1 LKSFFLLFLY
11 TVSFHGLSSQT
22 VTISDEINKN
32 YQSAL
37 SLFENQNYDEA
48 LAMVRIG
55 FEKAQKLQDK
65 NRIAYGYFY
74 QAKYYE
80 KTGAY
85 NQSNTLYNSA
95 LTLFTALND
104 SAQVSRC
111 YYKLG
116 FNHFRLAGYDIGLD
130 YYFKSLKLDEENN
143 YKPGIALTLER
154 IGKLYLNTGD
164 FYKAREVFER
174 ALTIFIE
181 LKDDYRV
188 LMNEQCVAVTYQ
200 KEAMKFQN
208 DSLFHKAID
217 LYKAL
222 LPKSSKKFPE
232 TAASLLQNIGSS
244 YRFLRQYEN
253 SLEYLI
259 KSLPIQVELGLHKDS
274 AHTCNDIA
282 ETYLDMNK
290 LSKAKKYAL
299 KAIDFAKGHDLHQE
313 RYAYFVLSLIN
324 EKSKDYKSSLVN
336 FKKYKKLE
344 DRIFSIEKTTKINDL
359 RIKYK
364 SEKQLFKIETQE
376 SNIALL
382 DAKNSIKNQ
391 WLIFGGLGLISVFL
405 LFTISKSKN
414 TAKKEKNQQEKFSQD
429 LMESQERE
437 RTRIAR
443 ELHDSVG
450 QKLTL
455 IKRKSQNTEQTELTN
470 LTNDA
475 LEEVRS
481 ISRGLYPALLKE
493 LGLSRSVIQLVNEY
507 DEQTKLFFTM
517 DIDDI
522 DNYFTETASL
532 NFYRLIQECLTN
544 IVKHAKAK
552 SVTVSIK
559 KEKKSV
565 ITLIADNGKGFD
577 LADSKKQNTLG
588 LKTIFERIKIL
599 EGELSIDSQLNTG
612 TNFILTIPIKNES

>member
-1 LKSFFLLFLY
+1 M
-11 TVSFHGLSSQT
+11 SSQT
-22 VTISDEINKN
+22 VTINDEINKN

-37 SLFENQNYDEA
+37 SLFEDQNYDEA
-48 LAMVRIG
+48 FAMVRIG

-65 NRIAYGYFY
+65 NQIAYGYFY
-74 QAKYYE
+74 QAQYYE
-80 KTGAY
+80 QLGPYTK
-85 NQSNTLYNSA
+85 SCTLYNKA
-95 LTLFTALND
+95 LTIFKVLDDT
-104 SAQVSRC
+104 AQVSRC

-116 FNHFRLAGYDIGLD
+116 FNHFKLADYDVGLD

-143 YKPGIALTLER
+143 YKPGIAMTLER

-164 FYKAREVFER
+164 FYKAREMFER
-174 ALTIFIE
+174 ALTMFVE
-181 LKDDYRV
+181 LKDDYHA

-217 LYKAL
+217 LYKVL
-222 LPKSSKKFPE
+222 LPKSSKKSPSIK
-232 TAASLLQNIGSS
+232 AAILQNIGSS
-244 YRFLRQYEN
+244 YRFLKQYEN

-259 KSLPIQVELGLHKDS
+259 KSLPIQVKLGLHKDS

-290 LSKAKKYAL
+290 LSEAKRYAL
-299 KAIDFAKGHDLHQE
+299 KAIDFAKGYNLQQE
-313 RYAYFVLSLIN
+313 RYAYYVLYLID
-324 EKSKDYKSSLVN
+324 EKAQNHQSSLVN
-336 FKKYKKLE
+336 YKKYQKLE
-344 DRIFSIEKTTKINDL
+344 DSLFSIEKTTKINDL
-359 RIKYK
+359 RIKYE
-364 SEKQLFKIETQE
+364 SEKQLLKIKTQE

-382 DAKNSIKNQ
+382 DAKNSNKNQ

-405 LFTISKSKN
+405 LVTISKSKN
-414 TAKKEKNQQEKFSQD
+414 NAKKEKKQQEKFSQD
-429 LMESQERE
+429 LMESQESE

-455 IKRKSQNTEQTELTN
+455 IKRKSQNTEQIELIN

-517 DIDDI
+517 DVDDI
-522 DNYFTETASL
+522 DKYFTETASL

-544 IVKHAKAK
+544 IVKHAQAK

-559 KEKKSV
+559 KEMKSV

-599 EGELSIDSQLNTG
+599 DGKLSIDSQLNTG

>member
-1 LKSFFLLFLY
+1 
-11 TVSFHGLSSQT
+11 LSSQT
-22 VTISDEINKN
+22 VTINDEINKN

-65 NRIAYGYFY
+65 NQIAYGYFY
-74 QAKYYE
+74 QAQYYE
-80 KTGAY
+80 QLGPYTK
-85 NQSNTLYNSA
+85 SCTLYNKA
-95 LTLFTALND
+95 LTIFKVLDDT
-104 SAQVSRC
+104 AQVSRC

-116 FNHFRLAGYDIGLD
+116 FNHFKLADYDVGLD

-164 FYKAREVFER
+164 FYKAREMFER
-174 ALTIFIE
+174 ALTMFVE
-181 LKDDYRV
+181 LKDDYHA

-217 LYKAL
+217 LYKVL
-222 LPKSSKKFPE
+222 LPKSSKKSPSI
-232 TAASLLQNIGSS
+232 TAAILQNIGSS

-259 KSLPIQVELGLHKDS
+259 KSLPIQVKLGLHKDS

-290 LSKAKKYAL
+290 LSEAKRYAL
-299 KAIDFAKGHDLHQE
+299 KAIDFAKGYNLQQE
-313 RYAYFVLSLIN
+313 RYAYYVLYLID
-324 EKSKDYKSSLVN
+324 EKAQNHQSSLVN
-336 FKKYKKLE
+336 YKKYQKLE
-344 DRIFSIEKTTKINDL
+344 DSLFSIEKTTKINDL
-359 RIKYK
+359 RIKYE
-364 SEKQLFKIETQE
+364 SEKQLLKIKTQE

-382 DAKNSIKNQ
+382 DAKNSNKNQ

-405 LFTISKSKN
+405 LVTISKSKN
-414 TAKKEKNQQEKFSQD
+414 NAKKEKKQQEKFSQD

-455 IKRKSQNTEQTELTN
+455 IKRKSQNTEQIELIN

-517 DIDDI
+517 DVDDI
-522 DNYFTETASL
+522 DKYFTETASL

-544 IVKHAKAK
+544 IVKHAQAK

-559 KEKKSV
+559 KEMKSV

-599 EGELSIDSQLNTG
+599 DGKLSIDSQLNSG

>member
-1 LKSFFLLFLY
+1 MKSFFLLFLY

-22 VTISDEINKN
+22 VTINDEINKN

-48 LAMVRIG
+48 FAMVRIG

-65 NRIAYGYFY
+65 NQIAYGYFY

-111 YYKLG
+111 YYRLG
-116 FNHFRLAGYDIGLD
+116 FNHFRLAAYDIGLD

-164 FYKAREVFER
+164 FYKARENFER
-174 ALTIFIE
+174 ALSIFIE
-181 LKDDYRV
+181 LKDDYSI
-188 LMNEQCVAVTYQ
+188 LMNELCIGVTYQ
-200 KEAMKFQN
+200 KEAMKYQKEELFLKGIELYELALLK
-208 DSLFHKAID
+208 SLKID
-217 LYKAL
+217 LTL
-222 LPKSSKKFPE
+222 S
-232 TAASLLQNIGSS
+232 ASLLQNIGSS
-244 YRFLRQYEN
+244 YRFLKQFDK
-253 SLEYLI
+253 SLEYLLR
-259 KSLPIQVELGLHKDS
+259 SLPMTISNGFNKDS

-282 ETYLDMNK
+282 ETYIEMNN
-290 LSKAKKYAL
+290 LSKAKEYAL
-299 KAIDFAKGHDLHQE
+299 KAIDFAKGHDLHTE
-313 RYAYFVLSLIN
+313 RYAYSVLSLIN
-324 EKSKDYKSSLVN
+324 EKSKDYKNSLVN
-336 FKKYKKLE
+336 YKKYQKLE
-344 DRIFSIEKTTKINDL
+344 DSLFSIEKTTKINDL
-359 RIKYK
+359 RIKYE
-364 SEKQLFKIETQE
+364 SEKQLLKIKTQE

-382 DAKNSIKNQ
+382 DAKNSNKNQ

-405 LFTISKSKN
+405 LVTISKSKN
-414 TAKKEKNQQEKFSQD
+414 NAKKEKKQQEKFSQD

-455 IKRKSQNTEQTELTN
+455 IKRKSQNTEQIELIN

-517 DIDDI
+517 DVDDI
-522 DNYFTETASL
+522 DKYFTETASL

-544 IVKHAKAK
+544 IVKHAQAK

-599 EGELSIDSQLNTG
+599 DGKLSIDSQLNSG